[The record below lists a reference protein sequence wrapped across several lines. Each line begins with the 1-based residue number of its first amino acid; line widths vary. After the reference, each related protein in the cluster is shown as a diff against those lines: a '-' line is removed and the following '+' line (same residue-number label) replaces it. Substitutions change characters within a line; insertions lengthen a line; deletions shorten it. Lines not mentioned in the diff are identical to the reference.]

1 MTNQKKMMNND
12 DDEERHNAEMNNDD
26 AAEMDLILGDQP
38 SRKNLNCKSMNSRG
52 QFIPINLDD
61 NDDNGD
67 DNIGTLQCVKMQKL
81 IINLDC

>member
-1 MTNQKKMMNND
+1 MMNNDD

-26 AAEMDLILGDQP
+26 AAEMDLILGDQLL
-38 SRKNLNCKSMNSRG
+38 RKNLNCKSMNSRG
-52 QFIPINLDD
+52 QFIPINPDD